1 MFTRDRSPVN
11 FVATIRIKLDEGLLA
26 IQEQTAHRIIQLAPQ
41 EYFALEPEE
50 RQLQYFEKH
59 YEQSLKPYIHMC
71 ARAGVI
77 TGVDA
82 ILFMSRS
89 GSILIN
95 KPVDEEGYHKAVIYD
110 ELGMEGVTYIL
121 NKLQT
126 NNISTLDLTERF
138 ELILSNHPNW
148 YMSAELS
155 ELISESGDELVVKKL
170 KSLSINQ
177 IGYVLTLNSPSNR
190 DLIAAI
196 GHWSDCPF
204 PNAVNDFIT
213 EYQSKVNEI
222 AEKFKSKTLGKTQ

>member
-1 MFTRDRSPVN
+1 MFTRDRGPVN
-11 FVATIRIKLDEGLLA
+11 FVAIIRIKLDEGLLA

-41 EYFALEPEE
+41 EYFALEPAQ
-50 RQLQYFEKH
+50 RQLEYFEKH

-77 TGVDA
+77 TGADA

-126 NNISTLDLTERF
+126 IDVSALDLTERF

-148 YMSAELS
+148 YMSTELS
-155 ELISESGDELVVKKL
+155 ELISEGGDELVVKKL

-222 AEKFKSKTLGKTQ
+222 AEKFKSKTLGKA